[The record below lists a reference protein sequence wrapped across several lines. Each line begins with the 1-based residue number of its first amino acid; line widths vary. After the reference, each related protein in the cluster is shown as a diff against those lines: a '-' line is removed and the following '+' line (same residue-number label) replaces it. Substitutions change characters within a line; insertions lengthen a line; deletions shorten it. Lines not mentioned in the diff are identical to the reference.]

1 MVSEKQEWRVAPKLL
16 VRTLPEGE
24 RGWSAGRQVS
34 RRRRCS
40 GIEDAIWKIKG
51 ERTIIQWEKK
61 LRTRLTTIIIS
72 LWLWRSQPPPQKNTP
87 RIFYRATTKR
97 LWIFVVG
104 VFPFICSSR
113 PEPVTFRVP
122 PLTLTLISAAAAAVC
137 ESEESC
143 IISTKDCGDKRFLSV
158 RQLLSTGIISTALC
172 DI

>member
-1 MVSEKQEWRVAPKLL
+1 MQAGRYRDGGGAVGSKMRYG
-16 VRTLPEGE
+16 RYGRGE
-24 RGWSAGRQVS
+24 R
-34 RRRRCS
+34 
-40 GIEDAIWKIKG
+40 I
-51 ERTIIQWEKK
+51 IIQWEKK

-122 PLTLTLISAAAAAVC
+122 PLTLTLISAAAAAAAVC